1 MTSQPSRNLPKHA
14 VSFRAKLGR
23 SGHQLL
29 LSVTES
35 YAVGPVANMTR
46 IYRLY
51 PDDAVKLARQLA
63 EAVQSIGN
71 PEADYADD

>member
-1 MTSQPSRNLPKHA
+1 MNSLSFENKPKHA

-23 SGHQLL
+23 SGNQLL

-35 YAVGPVANMTR
+35 YAVGPVANTTR

-71 PEADYADD
+71 PEADYASY